1 MQGYSKKGSESNKGG
16 DVVHQLIEE
25 ALRFAAVRHDGQ
37 FRKGTNIPYVTH
49 PVAVSMLLVEDRQP
63 VPVVAAGLLH
73 DLLEDTLTTV
83 DEIEQRFGQEVA
95 RLVQAVSEPGKHHSW
110 EERKRMTIQKVHTL
124 QYDEVALL
132 AADKLHNLRS
142 IRLDIEREGKQV
154 WGRFKRPLRDQSWY
168 YHELLHA
175 LKPFTQTTSLIEA
188 FEIEL
193 NLLFYGVEEERD
205 EKLHKLFGV
214 IGHGFHE
221 DDWLQ
226 EASTLCQ
233 TAYELN
239 ESIRGSYHHGSE
251 IERIELESL
260 KQQLL
265 GDGLRQDL
273 SFPVLQAINELSYR
287 AALRSEDVVSFVE

>member
-1 MQGYSKKGSESNKGG
+1 M
-16 DVVHQLIEE
+16 HQLIEE

-63 VPVVAAGLLH
+63 IPVVAAGLLH
-73 DLLEDTLTTV
+73 DLLEDTLTTAE
-83 DEIEQRFGQEVA
+83 EIEQEFGREVA

-175 LKPFTQTTSLIEA
+175 LQPFSQTTSLIDE

-193 NLLFYGVEEERD
+193 NLLFYGVEEDRD
-205 EKLHKLFGV
+205 EKLNKLFDV

-226 EASTLCQ
+226 ESSTLCQ

-239 ESIRGSYHHGSE
+239 ESMREGYRHGSE
-251 IERIELESL
+251 AERLELETL
-260 KQQLL
+260 KDQLQ
-265 GDGLRQDL
+265 DSGLRQDL
-273 SFPVLQAINELSYR
+273 SIPVLQAINELSYR
-287 AALRSEDVVSFVE
+287 AALRSEDVITLLK

>member
-1 MQGYSKKGSESNKGG
+1 M
-16 DVVHQLIEE
+16 HQLIEE

-63 VPVVAAGLLH
+63 IPVVAAGLLH
-73 DLLEDTLTTV
+73 DLLEDTLTTAE
-83 DEIEQRFGQEVA
+83 EIEQKFGREVA

-175 LKPFTQTTSLIEA
+175 LQPFSQTTSLIDE

-193 NLLFYGVEEERD
+193 NLLFYGVEEDRD
-205 EKLHKLFGV
+205 EKLNKLFDV

-226 EASTLCQ
+226 ESSTLCQ

-239 ESIRGSYHHGSE
+239 ESMREGYRHGSE
-251 IERIELESL
+251 AERLELETL
-260 KQQLL
+260 KDQLQ
-265 GDGLRQDL
+265 DSGLRQDL
-273 SFPVLQAINELSYR
+273 SIPVLQAINELSYR
-287 AALRSEDVVSFVE
+287 AALRSEDVITLLK

>member
-1 MQGYSKKGSESNKGG
+1 M
-16 DVVHQLIEE
+16 HQLIEE

-37 FRKGTNIPYVTH
+37 FRKGTTIPYVTH
-49 PVAVSMLLVEDRQP
+49 PVAVSMLLIEDRQP
-63 VPVVAAGLLH
+63 IPVVAAGLLH
-73 DLLEDTLTTV
+73 DVLEDTSTTAE
-83 DEIEQRFGQEVA
+83 EIERQFGREVA

-110 EERKRMTIQKVHTL
+110 EERKRVTIQKVHAL

-175 LKPFTQTTSLIEA
+175 LKPFGQTTSLIDE

-205 EKLHKLFGV
+205 EKLNKLFSV

-226 EASTLCQ
+226 ESSTLCQ

-239 ESIRGSYHHGSE
+239 ESMRGGYRHGSE
-251 IERIELESL
+251 AERLELETL
-260 KQQLL
+260 KDQLKS
-265 GDGLRQDL
+265 DGVDEDL
-273 SFPVLQAINELSYR
+273 PFPVLQAINELSYR
-287 AALRSEDVVSFVE
+287 AALRHEDVILLLK